1 MRKSLKVL
9 IAGFLISFLGALPL
23 GTLNLTAFDIA
34 ASQSVTSAIWF
45 AIAVVLV
52 ELIVVRLA
60 IYGNEKL
67 TLTDRISNYLFPLG
81 IILLL
86 YLAIISFMDASQAIE
101 TGPKTTVLPQIGSSF
116 VLGLLL
122 SALNPLHFPFWMT
135 WTKVLSAK
143 GILER
148 SGKSYSFYIWGIG
161 IGSMIA
167 LFIFIFLGKYVF
179 SNYQDYSKV
188 TNMLMGLLYLGF
200 SLYLTFLLI
209 KKRLNLK
216 LQ

>member
-148 SGKSYSFYIWGIG
+148 SGKSYSSYFWGIG

>member
-9 IAGFLISFLGALPL
+9 FSGFSISFLGALPL

-34 ASQSVTSAIWF
+34 ASQSVVSAIWF

-52 ELIVVRLA
+52 ELVVVRLA

-67 TLTDRISNYLFPLG
+67 TLTDRVSNYLFPLG

-86 YLAIISFMDASQAIE
+86 YLAILSFMDASQVSE
-101 TGPKTTVLPQIGSSF
+101 TGPQFTALPEIGSSF

-135 WTKVLSAK
+135 WTKVLSTK
-143 GILER
+143 GVLER
-148 SGKSYSFYIWGIG
+148 SSRSYSFYIWGIG
-161 IGSMIA
+161 VGSIIA
-167 LFIFIFLGKYVF
+167 LLIFIFLGKYVF

-188 TNMLMGLLYLGF
+188 TNLFMGLLYLGF